1 MEVNGFCTPRLLT
14 RPRISMAARECVFF
28 MLKNNH
34 FAVIKSIQL
43 YVTTRVS
50 QDVTE
55 CIDLIV

>member
-1 MEVNGFCTPRLLT
+1 M
-14 RPRISMAARECVFF
+14 SMAARECVFF

-34 FAVIKSIQL
+34 PTAIKNIQL
-43 YVTTRVS
+43 YVTTRVN

>member
-1 MEVNGFCTPRLLT
+1 M
-14 RPRISMAARECVFF
+14 SMAARECVFF

-34 FAVIKSIQL
+34 FTVIKNLQL